1 MKTTYKILL
10 FIIINSFACTQ
21 SIAQKDDYTPPTL
34 DTARLNVINTLDSLF
49 LKGEYQEIINFCN
62 ESQYRFNSFCRY
74 NLIGAYYF
82 SGDSSAAWG
91 LLNKEITRIT
101 SNPSNS
107 PYALETLL
115 HNDYSSYKKF
125 LITSTAKS
133 YIVSIMD
140 SLYMTEPITEKES
153 GKELLHL
160 YIEDQWVRKTSSL
173 YDKFKP
179 GRKYLLPSEIDS
191 IDAIKAQ
198 RDHSTKVFNF
208 YQKQNKFFS
217 KAEVGIIS
225 YWQILLFFH
234 EEDLERRSFYHRLVK
249 EAVASG
255 VIKIEYQMNFEI
267 RSEIIEMGIKEYVK
281 RRLEIQDAYR
291 KKYSKP
297 DYRYRI
303 F

>member
-10 FIIINSFACTQ
+10 FIIINSFACAR
-21 SIAQKDDYTPPTL
+21 SIAQKNNNTPPTV
-34 DTARLNVINTLDSLF
+34 DTARLHVINTLDSLF
-49 LKGEYQEIINFCN
+49 LKGEYQRIINFCN

-82 SGDSSAAWG
+82 SGDSSAAWR
-91 LLNKEITRIT
+91 LLNKEITRISSDQSSSSYSLVHLL
-101 SNPSNS
+101 SN
-107 PYALETLL
+107 
-115 HNDYSSYKKF
+115 DFSSYKKF

-133 YIVSIMD
+133 YIISIMD
-140 SLYMTEPITEKES
+140 SLYVMEPVTKKES

-160 YIEDQWVRKTSSL
+160 YIEDQWVRKISSL
-173 YDKFKP
+173 YDWSKP
-179 GRKYLLPSEIDS
+179 GRKYLLPSELDS

-217 KAEVGIIS
+217 KTEVGIIY
-225 YWQILLFFH
+225 YWQLLLFAH
-234 EEDLERRSFYHRLVK
+234 EEDLGRRSFYHRLVK

-255 VIKIEYQMNFEI
+255 VIKIEHQMNFEI

>member
-10 FIIINSFACTQ
+10 FIIINCFACAR
-21 SIAQKDDYTPPTL
+21 SIAQNNNYAPPTV
-34 DTARLNVINTLDSLF
+34 DTARLHVINTLDSLF
-49 LKGEYQEIINFCN
+49 LKGEYQRIINFCN

-91 LLNKEITRIT
+91 LLNKEITRLT
-101 SNPSNS
+101 SDQSHDAYSLDN
-107 PYALETLL
+107 LL
-115 HNDYSSYKKF
+115 SKDYSSYMKF
-125 LITSTAKS
+125 LMTSTAKS
-133 YIVSIMD
+133 YIISIMD
-140 SLYMTEPITEKES
+140 SIYIMEAIIVKES

-160 YIEDQWVRKTSSL
+160 LIEDQWVRNTSSL
-173 YDKFKP
+173 YDKFDP
-179 GRKYLLPSEIDS
+179 GRKYLLPSKLDS
-191 IDAIKAQ
+191 LDAIKAQ

-217 KAEVGIIS
+217 KTEVGRIY

-234 EEDLERRSFYHRLVK
+234 EEDLERRSFYHKLVK

-255 VIKIEYQMNFEI
+255 VLKIEHQMNFEI
-267 RSEIIEMGIKEYVK
+267 RSEIIEMGIKEYAK
-281 RRLEIQDAYR
+281 HRLEIQDAYR

-297 DYRYRI
+297 NYRYGI